1 MLIELRAENYAV
13 IDHAIASFGPGLNL
27 LTGETGAG
35 KSILVDALALLMGG
49 KASAELVRHGA
60 EKAVVSCVFESTP
73 GAENTLEEN
82 GIDSEGAEII
92 LRREILSSGKGR
104 VFVNNQ
110 PATVA
115 VLRQLAPE
123 LALVHAQS
131 ETLSS
136 FDQSQQRTLL
146 DRFGGIST
154 DAVAEA
160 HARWRAAQEKL
171 DELER
176 GEQDR
181 LRMVDLWTYQR
192 NEIAQAHL
200 IAGEDDELE
209 TEKRVLANAEK
220 LYAAAMSGFDQLYE
234 GSASAEV
241 SLRAALRNVE
251 ELARFDPRFE
261 SAAEQLA
268 SARAVVGDIA
278 STLRDYAE
286 GIDASPERLAEI
298 EDRLAALD
306 RLRRKYGRTV
316 AEVIAFGE
324 DVARKLAEVE
334 DRDGLL
340 KTLRADL
347 ASAASSY
354 RAAATALTAERKSAA
369 ARLAKLAESQIN
381 SLAMKVRFEIAV
393 TCAEEVG
400 QGFSPDKRHAPA
412 RGALAPEGSS
422 AHPGSDAQSSVTGHD
437 FSRADTAAKGKGASA
452 PEASS
457 ARPGSDAQSSV
468 TGHDFSRA
476 ENASKQKGALAPEA
490 KSASAG
496 ALKGT
501 GFSPYIHN
509 PKNEGASA
517 PEGRSAHPGSD
528 VQSSVTGHDF
538 SRAENAPKIAGA
550 SAPEAKSASA
560 NALKGTGFSPYIND
574 PKTEA
579 PDAHWT
585 PHGWD
590 HIEFRIATNPGEP
603 LKPLTEI
610 ASGGEMSRVLLALKV
625 AVEETS
631 SKTRKKNPTPRTLVF
646 DEIDIG
652 IGGRAAEAVGHKLKA
667 LSRGQQVL
675 CVTHLPQIA
684 AFADQHFLIDKRED
698 RGRTKTQIRLL
709 DPRDRTHEVARMLS
723 GAKVTE
729 TSLQHAAQ
737 MIAASR

>member
-1 MLIELRAENYAV
+1 MQTRQSSDRESGLKMLIELRAENYAV
-13 IDHAIASFGPGLNL
+13 IDHAIATFGSGLNL

-60 EKAVVSCVFESTP
+60 EKAVVSCVFETTP
-73 GAENTLEEN
+73 SAENTLEEN

-136 FDQSQQRTLL
+136 FDQAQQRTLL

-154 DAVAEA
+154 DAVAGA
-160 HARWRAAQEKL
+160 HARWRAAAEKL
-171 DELER
+171 DDLER

-192 NEIAQAHL
+192 KEIEQAHL
-200 IAGEDDELE
+200 SAGEDDELE

-220 LYAAAMSGFDQLYE
+220 LYAAAMSGYDQLYE
-234 GSASAEV
+234 GSTSAEV

-268 SARAVVGDIA
+268 SARAVVGDVG

-286 GIDASPERLAEI
+286 GINASPERLAEI

-306 RLRRKYGRTV
+306 RLKRKYGRTV

-340 KTLRADL
+340 KTLRSELD
-347 ASAASSY
+347 SAAASY
-354 RAAATALTAERKSAA
+354 RAAASALTAERKSAGA
-369 ARLAKLAESQIN
+369 KLAKLAETQIN

-393 TCAEEVG
+393 SSTDH
-400 QGFSPDKRHAPA
+400 PHAVPLGSEA
-412 RGALAPEGSS
+412 DALK
-422 AHPGSDAQSSVTGHD
+422 GH
-437 FSRADTAAKGKGASA
+437 G
-452 PEASS
+452 
-457 ARPGSDAQSSV
+457 
-468 TGHDFSRA
+468 FSRA
-476 ENASKQKGALAPEA
+476 ENAR
-490 KSASAG
+490 
-496 ALKGT
+496 
-501 GFSPYIHN
+501 
-509 PKNEGASA
+509 KNE
-517 PEGRSAHPGSD
+517 
-528 VQSSVTGHDF
+528 
-538 SRAENAPKIAGA
+538 GA

-560 NALKGTGFSPYIND
+560 GAPKGTGFSPYIAD
-574 PKTEA
+574 PKNEGAGRGGLQPTHLSPE
-579 PDAHWT
+579 AHWT

-625 AVEETS
+625 AVEEAS

-652 IGGRAAEAVGHKLKA
+652 IGGRAAEAVGQKLKA